1 MKKPASRKILLASQS
16 PRRKE
21 LLAGLGYEFETIAVE
36 CDEVYPENLE
46 VSEIAVYLAE
56 LKADAFGKPEAGQL
70 LITADTIV
78 AVDGSVLGKPTDDA
92 DAVKM
97 LITLSDRN
105 HQVYTGICVR
115 TDEENISFT
124 DVANVFFDKISEA
137 EAKFYVENYHPHD
150 KAGSYG
156 VQDWLGMAKIRKI
169 EGSFYTVM
177 GLPTHKLYNVLSNFE

>member
-1 MKKPASRKILLASQS
+1 MKRQISRKILLASQS

-21 LLAGLGYEFETIAVE
+21 LLAGLGYEFKTVRVDCQEI
-36 CDEVYPENLE
+36 YPEDMD

-56 LKADAFGKPEAGQL
+56 LKADAYGKPESGEL

-78 AVDGSVLGKPTDDA
+78 SIDGSVLGKPADDA

-97 LITLSDRN
+97 LLTLSGRN
-105 HQVYTGICVR
+105 HRVFTGICVR
-115 TDEENISFT
+115 TDEEKISFT
-124 DVANVFFDKISEA
+124 DAAEVYFDTISEQ
-137 EAKFYVENYHPHD
+137 EAKYYVEHYHPHD

-169 EGSFYTVM
+169 DGSFYTVM
-177 GLPTHKLYNVLSNFE
+177 GLPTHQLYHVLSKFE